1 MDFLKELIQF
11 LNKSTDE
18 SGVPIVPPEV
28 SSEDNDREKS
38 YLDSLPSEPNNVYVF
53 KIYNTKVASLVN
65 KQAGVHYVQLIV
77 RNESNK
83 QAYQNIERVWK
94 FLLNRPEFIEDINP
108 NRWVIFDVRSGPIK
122 IQTDEKGNHLWS
134 LSFPVKTS
142 LF

>member
-83 QAYQNIERVWK
+83 QALEI
-94 FLLNRPEFIEDINP
+94 
-108 NRWVIFDVRSGPIK
+108 
-122 IQTDEKGNHLWS
+122 S
-134 LSFPVKTS
+134 LE
-142 LF
+142 